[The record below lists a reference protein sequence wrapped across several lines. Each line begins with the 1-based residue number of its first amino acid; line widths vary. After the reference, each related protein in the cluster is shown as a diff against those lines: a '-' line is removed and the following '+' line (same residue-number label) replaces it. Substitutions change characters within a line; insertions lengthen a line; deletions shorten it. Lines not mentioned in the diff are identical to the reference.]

1 MTGAVEQ
8 RHQQPRNNGVGISKT
23 SAATAAAAGIGAGGP
38 GRPRGGGPSSAISHS
53 PRPNQ
58 AIYTRSVHDSDVG
71 GEAGVQGEGD
81 YIVELVNI
89 FLKPSLGVS
98 PMYFL
103 IAIKR
108 GVGQL

>member
-71 GEAGVQGEGD
+71 GEAGVEGTTGGGGL
-81 YIVELVNI
+81 Y
-89 FLKPSLGVS
+89 S
-98 PMYFL
+98 
-103 IAIKR
+103 
-108 GVGQL
+108 

>member
-71 GEAGVQGEGD
+71 GEGD

-89 FLKPSLGVS
+89 YLKPSLGVS